1 MEEQT
6 QTITST
12 NSGKPHE
19 IIEGMVSII
28 IPIYLTD
35 YSLLHYTGNCIGSVR
50 EHTAAKYEIVVVD
63 NGSPLNLQDPQM
75 YKADKY
81 IRNESNIG
89 VTKAWNQGIR
99 MSQGEYIVLLNNDT
113 MVFDEWLNELKDT
126 LENGKLELV
135 MATPMY
141 GEPFARAHEAML
153 KRDEWCSKP
162 LGESLSQ
169 FKDFACVMFRRK
181 LIEEIGGFDEIFYN
195 YASDTD
201 FLKRIELNGGKYA
214 STKRVPIFHII
225 NATGNAL
232 SDNPEVM
239 NKDKEAYAKKWEK
252 QDLSYQGE
260 PNEPEG
266 GPFIG
271 ESMNPETHPDPSP
284 SPEPEAEGVP
294 EGVKQLKV
302 FRTHLTGDKV
312 FLLGED
318 KSHWITSAQILDQ
331 LGYTF
336 DDVQTIFHDI
346 FKDCPE
352 GEAITPSNVEK
363 FA

>member
-1 MEEQT
+1 MNED
-6 QTITST
+6 TITVTST
-12 NSGKPHE
+12 DNGKPHE
-19 IIEGMVSII
+19 IIKDMVSII

-63 NGSPLNLQDPQM
+63 NGSTLTLPDPQM

-81 IRNESNIG
+81 IQNESNIG

-113 MVFDEWLNELKDT
+113 MVFDEWLQDLKET
-126 LENGKLELV
+126 LEDGKLDLV

-169 FKDFACVMFRRK
+169 FKDFACVMFKRK
-181 LIEEIGGFDEIFYN
+181 LIEDIGGFDEVFYN

-225 NATGNAL
+225 NATGNTL

-239 NKDKEAYAKKWEK
+239 DKDKEAYAQKWEK
-252 QDLSYQGE
+252 ETVQVSTSTGVVEYISASTGE
-260 PNEPEG
+260 MSPLP
-266 GPFIG
+266 
-271 ESMNPETHPDPSP
+271 HPDPSP
-284 SPEPEAEGVP
+284 NPEPESEGVP
-294 EGVKQLKV
+294 EGVKPLKV

-318 KSHWITSAQILDQ
+318 KCHWITSAQILEQ

-336 DDVQTIFHDI
+336 DDVQTVFHDI
-346 FKDCPE
+346 FKECPE
-352 GEAITPSNVEK
+352 GEAITPANVEK